1 MKRTGTALV
10 FILVVLLLCGGL
22 LGRPTTADEAGMV
35 VAGWLK
41 VNARPLG
48 MELGRS
54 VLNVETFT
62 DDNNQPAYYIVYL
75 EVGGFVVVSADD
87 LVEPIIAF
95 ADEGVFEPSSENP
108 LGALVTRDIKGR
120 VVAVRNTIGLK
131 MGNPIGAQ
139 GKWRHFIDVAENSVN
154 GFSLLGINSISNVR
168 VKPFIKSKWGQ
179 STTCGKDSFNY
190 YTANNY
196 PCGCTATAMAQ
207 IMRYHEYPGGRA
219 SVGSKRF
226 EIKVDD
232 ISEYAY
238 TRGGDGKGGPYQW
251 SLMEFEP
258 DCGTTPEQRE
268 AIGALCYDASVAAKT
283 EYKDEASSSNLRDAR
298 SALLGTF
305 MYSNAVRGR
314 EEDGTISSEALNDMV
329 NTNLDAGYPV
339 IFGIIKDDSEAGHAV
354 VADGYGYD
362 FSTLYHHINMGWNGS
377 YDIWYNLPEIDYLAS
392 EFFNVIHGCIYNIY
406 TYGSGEIISGRITD
420 LSREPLSGAT
430 VIARGWGGPYTAV
443 TNENGIYALVK
454 VNAYSTYTLSVIKP
468 GYGFAERE
476 VTTGRSGDIQN
487 VSGNKW
493 GVDFIGGD
501 ADAGFI
507 SGYSRE
513 DFETADFTKFAWVNS
528 GDGNWDITFLE
539 RYAGTYGAETG
550 KINDNESMTLSVS
563 VECTSGDIT
572 FYRKVSSEPAC
583 DYLKFCIDG
592 VEKVKWSGMEDWDA
606 VSIPVAAGTRTF
618 EWTYSKDGSISRG
631 SDTAWIDE
639 IVFPIDFGKFCDFD
653 GNGMVDFV
661 DFAFLAGQWLGH
673 GASDSADLNGDG
685 GVDCEDLNIFAENWL
700 AD

>member
-22 LGRPTTADEAGMV
+22 WGRPTTADEAGMV

-48 MELGRS
+48 MALGRGVIS
-54 VLNVETFT
+54 VETFT
-62 DDNNQPAYYIVYL
+62 DDGEPVYYVVYL
-75 EVGGFVVVSADD
+75 EPAGFVVVSADD

-95 ADEGVFEPSSENP
+95 AGEGVFEASSENP
-108 LGALVTRDIKGR
+108 LGALVRRDVKGR
-120 VVAVRNTIGLK
+120 VAAVRNTIGLQ
-131 MGNPIGAQ
+131 MQSTIGAQ
-139 GKWRHFIDVAENSVN
+139 GKWKHFIDVAELSEN
-154 GFSLLGINSISNVR
+154 GFSLLGINSISDVR
-168 VKPFIKSKWGQ
+168 VEPFIKSKWGQ

-190 YTANNY
+190 YTVNNY

-207 IMRYHEYPGGRA
+207 LMRYHEYPNGRA
-219 SVGSKRF
+219 SVGSRRF

-232 ISEYAY
+232 ISQYAY
-238 TRGGDGKGGPYQW
+238 TRGGDGDGGPYEW
-251 SLMEFEP
+251 SLMELEP
-258 DCGTTPEQRE
+258 DCDTTAQQRE

-283 EYKDEASSSNLRDAR
+283 EYTDGASASNMRDAR

-314 EEDGTISSEALNDMV
+314 EGEGTISSDALNDMV

-339 IFGIIKDDSEAGHAV
+339 ILGIIKDDSEAGHAV

-362 FSTLYHHINMGWNGS
+362 FSTLYHHINMGWSGG
-377 YDIWYNLPEIDYLAS
+377 YDIWYNLPEIDYSAPDY
-392 EFFNVIHGCIYNIY
+392 FNVIHGCIYNIY

-420 LSREPLSGAT
+420 LSRGPVSGAT

-468 GYGFAERE
+468 GYGFTEKE

-493 GVDFIGGD
+493 GVDFVGDD
-501 ADAGFI
+501 ADAGYTCD
-507 SGYSRE
+507 YSRE
-513 DFETADFTKFAWVNS
+513 DFETADFTKFPWLNS

-550 KINDNESMTLSVS
+550 NINDSESMTLRVS

-572 FYRKVSSEPAC
+572 FYRKVSSERAC
-583 DYLKFCIDG
+583 DYLKFYIDG
-592 VEKVKWSGMEDWDA
+592 VEMIGWSGLEDWDA
-606 VSIPVAAGTRTF
+606 VTFPVAEGTRTF

-639 IVFPIDFGKFCDFD
+639 IVFPLDYGRLCDFD
-653 GNGMVDFV
+653 GNDNVDFI
-661 DFAFLAGQWLGH
+661 DFAFLAGQWMGH

-685 GVDCEDLNIFAENWL
+685 GVDFKDLEIFAESWL

>member
-1 MKRTGTALV
+1 
-10 FILVVLLLCGGL
+10 LCGGL
-22 LGRPTTADEAGMV
+22 WGRPTTAVEAGMV

-48 MELGRS
+48 TELGGS
-54 VLNVETFT
+54 VVSVETFT
-62 DDNNQPAYYIVYL
+62 DDDGEPEYYIVYL
-75 EVGGFVVVSADD
+75 ESGGFVVVSADD

-95 ADEGVFEPSSENP
+95 ADEGVYEPSAENP
-108 LGALVTRDIKGR
+108 LGALVTRDINGR
-120 VVAVRNTIGLK
+120 IAGARNTIGLK
-131 MGNPIGAQ
+131 MGNPAGPQ
-139 GKWRHFIDVAENSVN
+139 FKWRHLIDFAENSEN
-154 GFSLLGINSISNVR
+154 GISLMGANSISNVR
-168 VKPFIKSKWGQ
+168 VEPFVKSKWGQ
-179 STTCGKDSFNY
+179 TTTCGEVSFNY
-190 YTANNY
+190 YTPDNY

-207 IMRYHEYPGGRA
+207 LMRYHEYPNGRA
-219 SVGSKRF
+219 SVGSRRF

-238 TRGGDGKGGPYQW
+238 TRGGDGNGGPYQW
-251 SLMEFEP
+251 LLMELEP
-258 DCGTTPEQRE
+258 DCDTTIQQRE

-283 EYKDEASSSNLRDAR
+283 EYKDGASSSNLRDAR

-305 MYSNAVRGR
+305 MYSNAVRAW
-314 EEDGTISSEALNDMV
+314 ESDGTISREALNDMV

-377 YDIWYNLPEIDYLAS
+377 DDIWYNLPEIDYSAS
-392 EFFNVIHGCIYNIY
+392 DYYNVINGCIYNIY

-420 LSREPLSGAT
+420 LSREPVSGAT
-430 VIARGWGGPYTAV
+430 VIARGFGGPYTAV
-443 TNENGIYALVK
+443 TNENGVYAIVK

-468 GYGFAERE
+468 GYGFTERE

-487 VSGNKW
+487 VSGNRW
-493 GVDFIGGD
+493 GVDFVGGD
-501 ADAGFI
+501 TLTAAG
-507 SGYSRE
+507 SDYSRE

-528 GDGNWDITFLE
+528 GDGNWNITFLE

-550 KINDNESMTLSVS
+550 NIDDNESITLRVS

-583 DYLKFCIDG
+583 DYLKFYIDG

-606 VSIPVAAGTRTF
+606 VSFPVAAGTRTF
-618 EWTYSKDGSISRG
+618 EWTYSKDSSISRG

-639 IVFPIDFGKFCDFD
+639 IVFPLDYGKLCDFE
-653 GNGMVDFV
+653 GNGMVDFI
-661 DFAFLAGQWLGH
+661 DFAFLAGRWMGRST
-673 GASDSADLNGDG
+673 SDSADLNGDG
-685 GVDCEDLNIFAENWL
+685 WVDFEDLNIFAENWL

>member
-1 MKRTGTALV
+1 MRRTGTALV

-22 LGRPTTADEAGMV
+22 WGRPTTADEAGMV

-48 MELGRS
+48 TELGREVIS
-54 VLNVETFT
+54 VETFT
-62 DDNNQPAYYIVYL
+62 DDDNQPAYYVAYI
-75 EVGGFVVVSADD
+75 EPSGFVVVSADD

-95 ADEGVFEPSSENP
+95 AGDGVFEPSDENP
-108 LGALVTRDIKGR
+108 LGALVRRDIEGR
-120 VVAVRNTIGLK
+120 IAGVRNTIGLK
-131 MGNPIGAQ
+131 MVNPAGPQ
-139 GKWRHFIDVAENSVN
+139 FKWRHFINVGENSEN
-154 GFSLLGINSISNVR
+154 GISLLGTNSISTVR
-168 VKPFIKSKWGQ
+168 VEPFVKSKWGQ
-179 STTCGKDSFNY
+179 TTTCGKDSFNY

-207 IMRYHEYPGGRA
+207 LMRYHEYPNGRA
-219 SVGSKRF
+219 SVGRKRF

-232 ISEYAY
+232 ISRYAY
-238 TRGGDGKGGPYQW
+238 TRGGDGNGGPYQW
-251 SLMEFEP
+251 SLMELEP
-258 DCGTTPEQRE
+258 DCGTSLEQRE

-283 EYKDEASSSNLRDAR
+283 EYKDGASSSNLRDAR

-314 EEDGTISSEALNDMV
+314 EEDGTISREALNDMV

-377 YDIWYNLPEIDYLAS
+377 DDIWYNLPEIDYSAS
-392 EFFNVIHGCIYNIY
+392 DYYNVINGCIYNIY

-420 LSREPLSGAT
+420 LSREPVSGAT
-430 VIARGWGGPYTAV
+430 VIARGFGGPYTAV
-443 TNENGIYALVK
+443 TNEKGIYAIVK

-468 GYGFAERE
+468 GYGFTERE

-493 GVDFIGGD
+493 GVDFVGGD
-501 ADAGFI
+501 AAAGFT
-507 SGYSRE
+507 SDYSRE
-513 DFETADFTKFAWVNS
+513 DFETADFTKFPWVNS

-539 RYAGTYGAETG
+539 RYGGTYGAETG
-550 KINDNESMTLSVS
+550 NINDNESLTLRIS

-583 DYLKFCIDG
+583 DYLKFYIDG
-592 VEKVKWSGMEDWDA
+592 VEMVRWSGMEDWDA
-606 VSIPVAAGTRTF
+606 VSFPVTAGTRTF

-639 IVFPIDFGKFCDFD
+639 IVFPLDYGMLCDFD
-653 GNGMVDFV
+653 GNGMVDFI
-661 DFAFLAGQWLGH
+661 DFAFLAGRWMGRST
-673 GASDSADLNGDG
+673 SDSADLNGDG